1 MRTFFRDLFT
11 DWLHE
16 CGTVPKLYQPA
27 AMLGA
32 PPVGWEITVGQS
44 TLVYRIPEETPNV
57 LIIVLFERQTQR
69 QGLRS
74 PFADIVRF
82 ISLVKKADVGITDI
96 KGHVSATSDR
106 PADSL
111 ENESILGF
119 YRRYLKVVDL
129 IVENEVLWVAGAMPT
144 YVPPLAAEREWL
156 AKTLNA

>member
-1 MRTFFRDLFT
+1 MAKFFRDRFT

-16 CGTVPKLYQPA
+16 RGMPPKLYQPA

-32 PPVGWEITVGQS
+32 PPVGWEMTVGQS
-44 TLVYRIPEETPNV
+44 TLVYRVPEETPHL

-69 QGLRS
+69 NGLRS

-82 ISLVKKADVGITDI
+82 LSLVKKADVGITDI

-111 ENESILGF
+111 ENEGILAF

-129 IVENEVLWVAGAMPT
+129 FVENDILWVGGTLLT
-144 YVPPLAAEREWL
+144 YTPPLAAEREWL
-156 AKTLNA
+156 ENPPTA